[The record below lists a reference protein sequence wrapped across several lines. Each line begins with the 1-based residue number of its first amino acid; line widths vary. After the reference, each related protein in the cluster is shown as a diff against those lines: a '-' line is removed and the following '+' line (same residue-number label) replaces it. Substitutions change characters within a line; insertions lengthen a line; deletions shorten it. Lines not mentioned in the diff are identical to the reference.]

1 MVFGRV
7 GRREIEANFGGGA
20 LSSDGG
26 VLLVRQVDRKIGL
39 SAVVIA
45 ALSDPRA
52 PERITHSLRNLV
64 AQRLYGLCCGYEDLN
79 DHDVLRHDPLM
90 QTAVGK
96 VEDLASSPTFS
107 RLETRVTRADVIAL
121 NRVLVEQFILKTS
134 PQRREGAKIA
144 KETTAAAGCATPDVA
159 HRSSAISA
167 CTPSALPSGRTPRVL
182 PSGRIPRVLPSGR
195 K

>member
-64 AQRLYGLCCGYEDLN
+64 ATFIAVLELTRMHKIRVSQDKHFEDIFIDRRDPEPALSEAQRLRRDIGQVEMPGDIRCRRGDGLQREDADKDDDQEADDLI
-79 DHDVLRHDPLM
+79 DRVDILLRTKLLLCHRHD
-90 QTAVGK
+90 GG
-96 VEDLASSPTFS
+96 DH
-107 RLETRVTRADVIAL
+107 
-121 NRVLVEQFILKTS
+121 
-134 PQRREGAKIA
+134 G
-144 KETTAAAGCATPDVA
+144 
-159 HRSSAISA
+159 
-167 CTPSALPSGRTPRVL
+167 
-182 PSGRIPRVLPSGR
+182 
-195 K
+195 